1 MPLQI
6 SQKGIKPLLKVQ
18 IYIFSLNFGT
28 MKVVIAPDKFKGTLS
43 SDLAGEVICQAIN
56 KIAPENVVCK
66 KFAVADGG
74 DGSLAVLQ
82 GDMPIATCKAHDAVG
97 RERECR
103 YALAGDYALV
113 ESAEVIGL
121 THLAANELSPL
132 TASSYG
138 LGEVIA
144 DAVTRGARRVDIAL
158 GGVATCDCGVG
169 MLRAMGVVFRDK
181 NGEPSTSTI
190 TAYNDFHFI
199 DTSEITNRY
208 ADIEFRVVCD
218 VRNPLLGNNGAA
230 EVYAPQKGAS
240 SEDIAKIEAFAE
252 HLTMLVGSHSHKI
265 AGSGA
270 AGGLGWA
277 MIEFLGAEI
286 LSGAEHIAEKCGLE
300 EAIAEADLVI
310 TGEGRFDNQTE
321 QGKAV
326 SHIRALRNS
335 YSKPCII
342 YCGDTLLRL
351 PHLYA
356 LTDHHTKEE
365 ALSNAESLLYSLV
378 CQTIEPYL
386 LK

>member
-1 MPLQI
+1 
-6 SQKGIKPLLKVQ
+6 
-18 IYIFSLNFGT
+18 
-28 MKVVIAPDKFKGTLS
+28 MKVVIAPDKFKGTLT
-43 SDLAGEVICQAIN
+43 SDAVSEVISRAIRE
-56 KIAPENVVCK
+56 IAPKTVVCK
-66 KFAVADGG
+66 KIAIADGG

-82 GDMPIATCKAHDAVG
+82 GNMPLLSCMAHDALG
-97 RERECR
+97 RERKCR
-103 YALAGDYALV
+103 YAMADDYALI

-121 THLAANELSPL
+121 ANLTEDELAPL

-144 DAVTRGARRVDIAL
+144 DAVAKGARRIDIAL

-169 MLRAMGVVFRDK
+169 MLRALGVVFKDN
-181 NGEPSTSTI
+181 NGNSITSTI
-190 TAYNDFHFI
+190 TAHSDLYLIDNSEFI
-199 DTSEITNRY
+199 NRY
-208 ADIEFRVVCD
+208 SGITFRAICD
-218 VRNPLLGNNGAA
+218 VRNPLLGTNGAA
-230 EVYAPQKGAS
+230 EIYAPQKGALP
-240 SEDIAKIEAFAE
+240 EDIAKIEAFAE
-252 HLTMLVGSHSHKI
+252 HLTRVVGSNSHTI

-286 LSGAEHIAEKCGLE
+286 VTGAEYIAEKCGLE
-300 EAIAEADLVI
+300 QEIATADLVI

-321 QGKAV
+321 QGKTV
-326 SHIRALRNS
+326 SHIIALCNR
-335 YSKPCII
+335 YSKPYII
-342 YCGDTLLRL
+342 YCGDTLLHL
-351 PHLYA
+351 PDLYA